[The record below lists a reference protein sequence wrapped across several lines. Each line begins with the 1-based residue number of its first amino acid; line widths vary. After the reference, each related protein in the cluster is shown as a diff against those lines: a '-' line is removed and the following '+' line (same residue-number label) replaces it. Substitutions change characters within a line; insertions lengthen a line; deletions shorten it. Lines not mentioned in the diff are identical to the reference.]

1 MRIGFTE
8 IIVILIVALVVLG
21 PDKLPIYMKKFGE
34 AVREFKKYSG
44 ELTEDLKENVIA
56 PLDEAQ
62 KPLREAMEPLENLD
76 KELKSNVKD
85 LENSFRDIGK
95 PKPEPAKEEAA
106 QAEETPKAPE
116 AAETTE
122 ATETT
127 GTTEITETSETVA
140 QETKEE
146 L

>member
-21 PDKLPIYMKKFGE
+21 PDKLPVYMKKFGE

-85 LENSFRDIGK
+85 LEQSFKDIGK
-95 PKPEPAKEEAA
+95 PKPQEPAKEEAA
-106 QAEETPKAPE
+106 QTEETPQVPE
-116 AAETTE
+116 PAETTE
-122 ATETT
+122 TPETLT
-127 GTTEITETSETVA
+127 

>member
-44 ELTEDLKENVIA
+44 ELTQDLKENVIA

-85 LENSFRDIGK
+85 LQDSFRDIGK
-95 PKPEPAKEEAA
+95 TKPQESPKEEAA
-106 QAEETPKAPE
+106 QTEETPQAPE
-116 AAETTE
+116 SAETP
-122 ATETT
+122 ETP
-127 GTTEITETSETVA
+127 EPIN

>member
-21 PDKLPIYMKKFGE
+21 PDKLPVYMKKFGE

-62 KPLREAMEPLENLD
+62 RPLREAMEPLENLD

-85 LENSFRDIGK
+85 LEKSFKDIGK
-95 PKPEPAKEEAA
+95 PKPEEAKEEAV
-106 QAEETPKAPE
+106 QAEEPLEPAQ
-116 AAETTE
+116 TTE
-122 ATETT
+122 TPETLT
-127 GTTEITETSETVA
+127 

>member
-85 LENSFRDIGK
+85 LEKSFKDIGK
-95 PKPEPAKEEAA
+95 PKPEEAKEEPA
-106 QAEETPKAPE
+106 QTEEPPEPAQTAEPPETP
-116 AAETTE
+116 T
-122 ATETT
+122 
-127 GTTEITETSETVA
+127 

>member
-62 KPLREAMEPLENLD
+62 RPLREAMEPLENLD

-85 LENSFRDIGK
+85 LEKSFKDIGK
-95 PKPEPAKEEAA
+95 PKPEEAKEEAV
-106 QAEETPKAPE
+106 QAEEPLEPAQ
-116 AAETTE
+116 TTE
-122 ATETT
+122 TPETLT
-127 GTTEITETSETVA
+127 

>member
-76 KELKSNVKD
+76 KELKTNVKD
-85 LENSFRDIGK
+85 LEQSFKDIGK
-95 PKPEPAKEEAA
+95 PKQEPAKEETVPA
-106 QAEETPKAPE
+106 QAEKPELPE
-116 AAETTE
+116 AAKPAET
-122 ATETT
+122 A
-127 GTTEITETSETVA
+127 EIPEPIT

>member
-21 PDKLPIYMKKFGE
+21 PDKLPVYMKKFGE

-85 LENSFRDIGK
+85 LEKSFKDIGK
-95 PKPEPAKEEAA
+95 PKPQEPAKEEPA
-106 QAEETPKAPE
+106 QTGETPQVPE
-116 AAETTE
+116 PAETTE
-122 ATETT
+122 TPETLT
-127 GTTEITETSETVA
+127 

>member
-85 LENSFRDIGK
+85 LEKSFKDIGK
-95 PKPEPAKEEAA
+95 PKPEEAKEEPA
-106 QAEETPKAPE
+106 QAEEPLEPAQ
-116 AAETTE
+116 TTE
-122 ATETT
+122 TPEP
-127 GTTEITETSETVA
+127 IT

>member
-76 KELKSNVKD
+76 KELKTNVKD
-85 LENSFRDIGK
+85 LEQSFKDIGK
-95 PKPEPAKEEAA
+95 PKPLEPQKEEAA
-106 QAEETPKAPE
+106 QTEQTPQAPEPAETPETPE
-116 AAETTE
+116 PVT
-122 ATETT
+122 
-127 GTTEITETSETVA
+127 

>member
-21 PDKLPIYMKKFGE
+21 PDKLPVYMKKFGE

-76 KELKSNVKD
+76 KELKTNVKD
-85 LENSFRDIGK
+85 LEQSFKDIGK
-95 PKPEPAKEEAA
+95 PKPEEAKEEPA
-106 QAEETPKAPE
+106 QTEEPPEPAQTTETPEP
-116 AAETTE
+116 
-122 ATETT
+122 
-127 GTTEITETSETVA
+127 IT